1 MTVGI
6 ILPKQRREVNPK
18 AKIMTENVQR
28 NLEAIKALNDI
39 HAKYGKHAWLKNKI
53 VLDLCIDNYG
63 SLDVME
69 RPVCE
74 HCEKPAM
81 WHIGGTGYCW
91 ACGTTTKNP
100 VTVKN
105 YLLNEFG
112 KLNEKQLDMIDLMGG
127 FDDDGEEDFNETVFE
142 RQAF

>member
-6 ILPKQRREVNPK
+6 ILPKERRKVDPK
-18 AKIMTENVQR
+18 AKLLTENVFR
-28 NLEAIKALNDI
+28 NLEAIKMLNGI
-39 HAKYGKHAWLKNKI
+39 HEKYGKHAWLKNKI

-81 WHIGGTGYCW
+81 WHVGGVGYCW
-91 ACGTTTKNP
+91 ACGGTTPKP
-100 VTVKN
+100 ITVKQ
-105 YLLNEFG
+105 YLMNEFG
-112 KLNEKQLDMIDLMGG
+112 KLNQQQLEALDMLSV
-127 FDDDGEEDFNETVFE
+127 FDDEGEEKEGEQVE
-142 RQAF
+142 VSA